1 MGTGSGMQNTH
12 QTGAGDDLQKISVF
26 MLKHQIAGLPRNFE
40 LVHEAMTGGSPD
52 LARDLSGLGARP
64 TQSALD
70 QLGLKYRLPGHCGMT
85 ATHLQAETVKT
96 LSRVSDQLS
105 LGLSQKRAFTNSV
118 EAVIRSIRDDMTIG
132 VDQLLGELEM
142 LASVGSAMVRSETEL
157 TTTVK
162 EGLEDLERADRALR
176 AAQAMMTKDRLT
188 GLPNRISLFQTLE
201 DLHAEASPA
210 HPAALVLIEIIDLPG
225 LQHQYGDEAVSKLVK
240 GLAGI
245 FRKAIKKNDVI
256 ARIEADTFAFV
267 FEGINAD
274 EAHIIAERL
283 FTTAE
288 NNLVF
293 ASETSHEVGG
303 LPLAIGHAMA
313 HEAADPTAWLAI
325 AKTATIL
332 ARQNPRQP
340 IIGYK
345 PGPRQVA

>member
-1 MGTGSGMQNTH
+1 MQAPPNTGS
-12 QTGAGDDLQKISVF
+12 AEELQKITVF
-26 MLKHQIAGLPRNFE
+26 MLRHQIAGVPRNFE
-40 LVHEAMTGGSPD
+40 LVHEAFCGGNPE
-52 LARDLSGLGARP
+52 LARDIAELGARP
-64 TQSALD
+64 TQAALD
-70 QLGLKYRLPGHCGMT
+70 NLGLKHRLPGHCGMT
-85 ATHLQAETVKT
+85 AERLQTEALKT
-96 LSRVSDQLS
+96 LTRLTEQLA
-105 LGLSQKRAFTNSV
+105 LGLTQKRAFTNSV
-118 EAVIRSIRDDMTIG
+118 EGVIRSIREDLGGGLEQVLAELDLISAIG
-132 VDQLLGELEM
+132 LD
-142 LASVGSAMVRSETEL
+142 MVRAETQL
-157 TTTVK
+157 TSDVTAS
-162 EGLEDLERADRALR
+162 LESLKSADRAIR
-176 AAQAMMTKDRLT
+176 AAQAAMTKDRLT
-188 GLPNRISLFQTLE
+188 GLPNRISLFRTLDE
-201 DLHAEASPA
+201 LHADASPS
-210 HPAALVLIEIIDLPG
+210 HPAALVLIEILDLPG
-225 LQHQYGDEAVSKLVK
+225 LQHQFGEEAVSKLIK

-293 ASETSHEVGG
+293 ASETSQEVGG

-313 HEAADPTAWLAI
+313 HEAADPASWLGI

-345 PGPRQVA
+345 PGHKQVA

>member
-1 MGTGSGMQNTH
+1 MSGLP
-12 QTGAGDDLQKISVF
+12 DDLQKITVF

-40 LVHEAMTGGSPD
+40 LVHEAFTGGNSD
-52 LARDLSGLGARP
+52 LARELSALGGRP

-70 QLGLKYRLPGHCGMT
+70 QLGLKHRLAGHCGVS
-85 ATHLQAETVKT
+85 AERLQDETLKT
-96 LSRVSDQLS
+96 LTRLSDQLS
-105 LGLSQKRAFTNSV
+105 LGLTQKRAFTNSV
-118 EAVIRSIRDDMTIG
+118 EGVIRSIREDVSVGI
-132 VDQLLGELEM
+132 DQLLGELDLLSSIARDM
-142 LASVGSAMVRSETEL
+142 IKAETAL
-157 TTTVK
+157 SSDVA
-162 EGLEDLERADRALR
+162 EGLNNLNAADRAIR
-176 AAQAMMTKDRLT
+176 AAQAAMKRDHLT
-188 GLPNRISLFQTLE
+188 GLANRISLFQTLE
-201 DLHAEASPA
+201 EVHSAASAAKPS
-210 HPAALVLIEIIDLPG
+210 ALVLIEILDLPG
-225 LQHQYGDEAVSKLVK
+225 LQHQYGDEAVSKLIK

-245 FRKAIKKNDVI
+245 FRKAIKKHDFI

-267 FEGINAD
+267 FDGINAD

-293 ASETSHEVGG
+293 ASETSPGVGG

-313 HEAADPTAWLAI
+313 HEAADPTSWLAI

-345 PGPRQVA
+345 PGQRQVA